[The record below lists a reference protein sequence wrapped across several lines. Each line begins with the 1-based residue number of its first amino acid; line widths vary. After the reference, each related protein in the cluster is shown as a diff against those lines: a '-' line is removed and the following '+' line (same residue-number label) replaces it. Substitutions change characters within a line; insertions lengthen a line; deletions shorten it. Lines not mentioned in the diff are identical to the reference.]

1 MLALLADCDVLFILS
16 LGFWT
21 VDVTHRGYFAAF
33 TDFDREKILPLLFT
47 FTIYTTIY
55 RFLSTNLYYI
65 LCIQYTLI
73 LLETQMNL
81 LLKDLKDYI
90 SFTFINNR
98 TKKCNTCQ

>member
-16 LGFWT
+16 LAFWT

-47 FTIYTTIY
+47 LTIYTTIY

-65 LCIQYTLI
+65 LCSLYTLI
-73 LLETQMNL
+73 LLRAQIIL
-81 LLKDLKDYI
+81 LLLDLKDYI
-90 SFTFINNR
+90 SFTFINNG
-98 TKKCNTCQ
+98 TKKCHTCP